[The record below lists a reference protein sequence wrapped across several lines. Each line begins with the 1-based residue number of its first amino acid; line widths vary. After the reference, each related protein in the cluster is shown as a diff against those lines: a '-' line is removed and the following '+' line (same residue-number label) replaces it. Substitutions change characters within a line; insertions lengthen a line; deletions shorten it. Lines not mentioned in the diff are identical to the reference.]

1 MNLQQTYDEYQQT
14 IQQLQEH
21 VVSVESQI
29 YEHEV
34 VIDTLKGVPQDRKAW
49 RLVSNGETVMTKE
62 DEKAIS
68 GGLVE
73 TTAAGAK
80 KKLEKT
86 FESLKTLKNKL
97 EEEIK
102 QTRQEFE
109 DWKKKNNVKIVQ
121 ANQ

>member
-29 YEHEV
+29 YEHEI

-49 RLVSNGETVMTKE
+49 RLVSNGDNVLTKE
-62 DEKAIS
+62 EEKSIS

-73 TTAAGAK
+73 TTAAGARE
-80 KKLEKT
+80 KLEKT
-86 FESLKTLKNKL
+86 FESLNTLKNKL
-97 EEEIK
+97 QDEVN

-109 DWKKKNNVKIVQ
+109 EWKKKNNIKIVQ

>member
-1 MNLQQTYDEYQQT
+1 MQQIYDEYQQT

-21 VVSVESQI
+21 IVSVESQV
-29 YEHEV
+29 YEHEI
-34 VIDTLKGVPQDRKAW
+34 VIDTLKTVPVDRKAW
-49 RLVSNGETVMTKE
+49 RLVSNGESILTNEE
-62 DEKAIS
+62 DKAIS

-73 TTAAGAK
+73 TTAEGACE
-80 KKLEKT
+80 KLEKT
-86 FESLKTLKNKL
+86 FTALSTLKSKL
-97 EEEIK
+97 EDEIK